1 MKIKELFFYK
11 NVNIDVSKSEKYLIT
26 TNDRKVTLFDFLT
39 SNKLLKINS
48 NYSIIEAISE
58 KDDFCVFL
66 ANGETELIVR
76 TLPDLEN
83 FAILKVNYALAPNF
97 ISTDE
102 ILFVDSRGGGEFSLQ
117 IWNFKTNKLE
127 EILNDTDSERTLRE
141 AFWWNDSL
149 YLICFDF
156 YFKNIKM
163 HKVTKRCVDTI
174 VISGNVPYLHASQI
188 VDSKVLLTKFAEKSE
203 EIELLLFD
211 LKENT
216 FSRISKMPISK
227 AHWLTSELFW
237 VESANSGIFD
247 LNGKCV
253 YKVHGEY
260 DIANRAI
267 LKQTSNPN
275 FFICYNGFGSY
286 LFSVDSLKRQSK
298 RQSEDVRLR

>member
-11 NVNIDVSKSEKYLIT
+11 NVNIDVSKSGKYLIT
-26 TNDRKVTLFDFLT
+26 TNARKVTLFDFQT
-39 SNKLLKINS
+39 SKKLLKVNS

-58 KDDFCVFL
+58 KDEFCVFL

-83 FAILKVNYALAPNF
+83 FAILKVNHALVANF
-97 ISTDE
+97 ISADE
-102 ILFVDSRGGGEFSLQ
+102 ILFVDGRGGGEFSLQ

-127 EILNDTDSERTLRE
+127 EIFNDIDSGIKLRE

-156 YFKNIKM
+156 YFKNIKI
-163 HKVTKRCVDTI
+163 HKVTRRSVDTFE
-174 VISGNVPYLHASQI
+174 ISGDVPYLHASQI
-188 VDSKVLLTKFAEKSE
+188 VDSKVLLTKFAKKSE

-216 FSRISKMPISK
+216 FSRISKMNISK

-237 VESANSGIFD
+237 VESADSGIFD
-247 LNGKCV
+247 LNGNSI
-253 YKVHGEY
+253 YKVQGEY
-260 DIANRAI
+260 DVANRAI

-275 FFICYNGFGSY
+275 YFICFNGFGSY
-286 LFSVDSLKRQSK
+286 LFSIDSLKGFSHDRTGVGSV
-298 RQSEDVRLR
+298 S